1 MDTTPPSIRRRLAS
15 MFYEVLLVSAL
26 LFIAAFVFAVITHN
40 AQSPL
45 LRFAFQAYLALVAGM
60 YFIGFWL
67 RGGQTLPMKTWHLRV
82 ESAEG
87 GPIGAKQAALRYL
100 LALIGVFLLGFGIIW
115 AIFDRD
121 RQFWH
126 DRMAGTR
133 IVRDD
138 KTAT

>member
-1 MDTTPPSIRRRLAS
+1 MDTSPPSIKRRLAS

-26 LFIAAFVFAVITHN
+26 LFIAAFIFVVATHN

-45 LRFAFQAYLALVAGM
+45 IRFAFQAYLALVAGM

-82 ESAEG
+82 EKSEG
-87 GPIGAKQAALRYL
+87 GPLGARQAVLRYL
-100 LALIGVFLLGFGIIW
+100 LALIGVFLLGFGIVW

-133 IVRDD
+133 IVQD
-138 KTAT
+138 KQPPT